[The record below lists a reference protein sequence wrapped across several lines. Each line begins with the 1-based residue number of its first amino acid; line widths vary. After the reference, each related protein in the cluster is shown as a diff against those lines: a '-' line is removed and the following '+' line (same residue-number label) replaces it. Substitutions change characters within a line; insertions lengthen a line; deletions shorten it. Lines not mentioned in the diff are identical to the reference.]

1 MIGLVLA
8 VVGTAGFGCA
18 QTGLH
23 TTRLEVGDASLKV
36 ELAMTAGQQERGLMY
51 RQKLGR
57 NRGMLFVYDREELR
71 SFWMKNTYVP
81 LSIAFID
88 ADKQIVHITDM
99 SPRDTDSHSSRKPCQ
114 YVLEVNRG
122 WFDDH
127 GVEVGD
133 EVSFELPE
141 PDEE

>member
-1 MIGLVLA
+1 MALLIVFGA
-8 VVGTAGFGCA
+8 VGCA
-18 QTGLH
+18 QTGMR
-23 TTRLEVGDASLKV
+23 TTRVKVGDGSLKV
-36 ELAMTAGQQERGLMY
+36 ELAESAGQQERGLMY

-57 NRGMLFVYDREELR
+57 NRGMLFVYDREEVR

-88 ADKQIVHITDM
+88 ADQKIVHITSM
-99 SPRDTDSHSSRKPCQ
+99 SPRDTDSHSSRKACQ
-114 YVLEVNRG
+114 YVLEANKG

-133 EVSFELPE
+133 VLDFELPE
-141 PDEE
+141 PEENLQ